1 MPRQRGGNLVILKPA
16 NYTADPTRFASS
28 DAKVSGRGCAGTKS
42 NVAAADGEYVSYQKG
57 GNSSYD
63 ENPMGGGPVGD
74 ITGPNAGPGQFKVN
88 SNTVTIN
95 DSAMGAGE
103 GKSIEA
109 TLESMPGGGRKTRK
123 THSKKNSKKHS
134 TKHSTKRSKKH
145 SKKHSTKRSKGGKKF
160 KRATKH
166 HKRSR
171 KNMRKQRGGK
181 GQPYSNVPISFGY
194 SAGGVLPGDLSALAN
209 PVPYNVYDHC
219 I

>member
-42 NVAAADGEYVSYQKG
+42 NIAAADGEYASYQKG

-63 ENPMGGGPVGD
+63 ANCTGPVGD

-88 SNTVTIN
+88 SNTSTIN
-95 DSAMGAGE
+95 GSAMGAGE

-123 THSKKNSKKHS
+123 THSKK
-134 TKHSTKRSKKH
+134 H
-145 SKKHSTKRSKGGKKF
+145 SK
-160 KRATKH
+160 
-166 HKRSR
+166 
-171 KNMRKQRGGK
+171 
-181 GQPYSNVPISFGY
+181 
-194 SAGGVLPGDLSALAN
+194 
-209 PVPYNVYDHC
+209 
-219 I
+219 

>member
-57 GNSSYD
+57 GNASYD
-63 ENPMGGGPVGD
+63 ENPIEGGPVGD

-88 SNTVTIN
+88 SNTSTIN
-95 DSAMGAGE
+95 GSAMGAGE
-103 GKSIEA
+103 GNSIEA
-109 TLESMPGGGRKTRK
+109 TLKNMPGGGRKTRK
-123 THSKKNSKKHS
+123 THS
-134 TKHSTKRSKKH
+134 TKRSTKR
-145 SKKHSTKRSKGGKKF
+145 SKKHSTKRSKGGKKS

-171 KNMRKQRGGK
+171 KHMRKQRGGK
-181 GQPYSNVPISFGY
+181 GQPYANVPISFGY

>member
-57 GNSSYD
+57 GNASYD
-63 ENPMGGGPVGD
+63 ENPIGGGPVGD

-88 SNTVTIN
+88 SNTSTIN
-95 DSAMGAGE
+95 GSAMGAGE
-103 GKSIEA
+103 GNSIAE
-109 TLESMPGGGRKTRK
+109 TLKNMPGGGRKTRK
-123 THSKKNSKKHS
+123 KHS
-134 TKHSTKRSKKH
+134 TKRSKKHSTKRSKKH
-145 SKKHSTKRSKGGKKF
+145 SKKHSTKRSKRGKKF

-181 GQPYSNVPISFGY
+181 GQPYANVPNSFGY
-194 SAGGVLPGDLSALAN
+194 STGGVLPGDLSALAN

>member
-57 GNSSYD
+57 GNASYD
-63 ENPMGGGPVGD
+63 ANKGGPVGD

-88 SNTVTIN
+88 SNTSTIN
-95 DSAMGAGE
+95 GSAMGAGE
-103 GKSIEA
+103 GNSIAE
-109 TLESMPGGGRKTRK
+109 TLKNMPGGGRKTRK
-123 THSKKNSKKHS
+123 THS
-134 TKHSTKRSKKH
+134 TKRSKKH
-145 SKKHSTKRSKGGKKF
+145 STKRSTKRSKGGKKS

-171 KNMRKQRGGK
+171 KHMRKQRGGK
-181 GQPYSNVPISFGY
+181 GQPYANVPISFGY

-209 PVPYNVYDHC
+209 PVPYKVYDRC